1 MTLPER
7 AMPPHTPNFPKALF
21 EELETDKLQRRF
33 LEALVEFQN
42 VERGSLW
49 IKRDDG
55 YQCIEAIGGGQSE
68 QLVGFV
74 VPKDKPSIVGWVIE
88 NGRMTI
94 AEPGKDK
101 RHFKDAESGLDVK
114 STLILCYPLVLKN
127 GEVYGA
133 VEIIDT
139 AHGGSRLNLGKE
151 YLELL
156 EEFVAIGSIALGNAL
171 AFADQKNEAQKL
183 KKLLGGIKGE
193 TSLVGKSPAFC
204 AALEAARNYS
214 RTDFPVLITGESG
227 TGKEL
232 FAREI
237 HAQSARKDKPFLVQ
251 NVSAIPDALLES
263 ELFGYKK
270 GAFTGADKDKVGLF
284 EAADGGT
291 VFLDEIGDMPL
302 SLQARILR
310 VLQENEVKPLG
321 DAKTRTVDVRVISAT
336 NRDLTRAIADG
347 TFRED
352 LFYRL
357 NVLPL
362 KLPPL
367 RERPEDIPELL
378 DYFLAR
384 DAGRLC
390 IPQKTLARDALA
402 ALKRRPFQGNV
413 REMENLVR
421 YLLATVSGPVIE
433 TDDIP
438 PPHEIGQARDSAPA
452 PETTPTSAPGPDLTE
467 YTWESLE
474 HAYAL
479 ALLEKY
485 KWNVTKAAR
494 AAGVNRST
502 FDSRLRK
509 LGISKE

>member
-1 MTLPER
+1 M
-7 AMPPHTPNFPKALF
+7 APPIPDFPKALF
-21 EELETDKLQRRF
+21 EELDTDKLRRRF
-33 LEALVEFQN
+33 LEALLEFQN

-49 IKRDDG
+49 VKREDG
-55 YQCIEAIGGGQSE
+55 YQCIEATGGPSE
-68 QLVGFV
+68 ERLVGFV

-88 NGRMTI
+88 NGKMTI

-101 RHFKDAESGLDVK
+101 RHFKEAESGLDVK
-114 STLILCYPLVLKN
+114 STLILCYPLSLKN

-139 AHGGSRLNLGKE
+139 AHGGSRLNLGKD

-156 EEFVAIGSIALGNAL
+156 EEFIAIGSLALGNAL
-171 AFADQKNEAQKL
+171 AFADQKNETQKL
-183 KKLLGGIKGE
+183 RKILGGLTGE
-193 TSLVGKSPAFC
+193 TPLVGKSQAFK
-204 AALEAARNYS
+204 AALETARNYA
-214 RTDFPVLITGESG
+214 RNDFAVCITGESG

-237 HAQSARKDKPFLVQ
+237 HRLSDRKDKPFLVQ

-270 GAFTGADKDKVGLF
+270 GAFTGAERDKVGLF

-302 SLQARILR
+302 TLQARILR
-310 VLQENEVKPLG
+310 VLQEHEIKPLG
-321 DAKTRTVDVRVISAT
+321 GAKTQTVDVRVISAT
-336 NRDLTRAIADG
+336 NRDLSRAIAEG

-352 LFYRL
+352 LFYRV

-362 KLPPL
+362 HLPSL

-378 DYFLAR
+378 DYFLSR
-384 DAGRLC
+384 DAARLG
-390 IPQKTLARDALA
+390 IAPRKLSAEALA
-402 ALKRRPFQGNV
+402 ALRRRPFPGNV

-421 YLLATVSGPVIE
+421 YLLATVPDTVIE
-433 TDDIP
+433 AGDIP
-438 PPHEIGQARDSAPA
+438 PANEIGIVRAAPAAALQSAPDA
-452 PETTPTSAPGPDLTE
+452 GPDLAA
-467 YTWESLE
+467 YTWEALE
-474 HAYAL
+474 RAYAM
-479 ALLEKY
+479 ALLDKF